1 MDFETQLSGLNEL
14 LSVIYGEETQLE
26 PLLRE
31 LGFEQSQV
39 AQLRGHPLEAV
50 VDQFLE
56 TIHKRLTSESGKD
69 TYYQI
74 LSRRYGL
81 DGEPPDTLD
90 AISQKRND
98 NPEYLRQLFQEI
110 IKRCQSKTA
119 QADFKKGLQQIAI
132 AQLGKS
138 AERPSREHVTEKL
151 KRLTDLRAAA
161 DVTRLDHE
169 AKRAEILKQV
179 QAELD
184 ALEAEYKPLLESVD
198 ENISKLE
205 TEIKTDVL
213 LYGESVHG
221 GTFRAVYTKG
231 RTSWDNS
238 GIEKYAELHPDVLQF
253 RKQGPPSV
261 SLTDRRRKRLAK
273 WIFRTISS

>member
-1 MDFETQLSGLNEL
+1 MEFKTQLSGLNEL
-14 LSVIYGEETQLE
+14 LTVIYGNETQLST
-26 PLLRE
+26 LLRD
-31 LGFEQSQV
+31 LGFEQAQV
-39 AQLRGHPLEAV
+39 EQLRDRHLEEV

-56 TIHKRLTSESGKD
+56 MIHKRLTSESGKD

-81 DGEPPDTLD
+81 DGESPDSLD

-98 NPEYLRQLFQEI
+98 NPGYLRQLFQEI
-110 IKRCQSKTA
+110 LKRCQSKTA
-119 QADFKKGLQQIAI
+119 QADFKKGLQHIAI
-132 AQLGKS
+132 VQLGKA

-151 KRLTDLRAAA
+151 ERLSNLRAAA
-161 DVTRLDHE
+161 DVTRLDYE
-169 AKRAEILKQV
+169 GKRAEILKQV

-184 ALEAEYKPLLESVD
+184 ALEAEYTPMLESVD
-198 ENISKLE
+198 ENISILE

-213 LYGESVHG
+213 LHGESVQG

-231 RTSWDNS
+231 RTSWDNN
-238 GIEKYAELHPDVLQF
+238 GIEKYAEQHPDVLQF

-261 SLTDRRRKRLAK
+261 SLRIVDEKE
-273 WIFRTISS
+273 

>member
-1 MDFETQLSGLNEL
+1 MDFKTQLAGLNEL
-14 LSVIYGEETQLE
+14 LSVIYGDEMQLE

-31 LGFEQSQV
+31 LGFEQTQV
-39 AQLRGHPLEAV
+39 DQLQDRPLEAV

-56 TIHKRLTSESGKD
+56 LIHKRLTSEAGKD

-81 DGEPPDTLD
+81 DGEPPDSLE
-90 AISQKRND
+90 AISQQRND

-119 QADFKKGLQQIAI
+119 QADFKKSLQQIAV

-138 AERPSREHVTEKL
+138 AERPTREHVAEKL

-161 DVTRLDHE
+161 DVTRLDYE

-184 ALEAEYKPLLESVD
+184 GLEAEYKPLLESVD
-198 ENISKLE
+198 ENIDSLE
-205 TEIKTDVL
+205 KEIKTDVL
-213 LYGESVHG
+213 LHGESVQG
-221 GTFRAVYTKG
+221 GTFRAVYTQG

-238 GIEKYAELHPDVLQF
+238 GIEKYAKQHPEVLQF

-261 SLTDRRRKRLAK
+261 SLRVVDQKD
-273 WIFRTISS
+273 

>member
-1 MDFETQLSGLNEL
+1 MDFKTQLSGLNEL
-14 LSVIYGEETQLE
+14 LAIIYGNETQLE

-31 LGFEQSQV
+31 LGFEQTQV
-39 AQLRGHPLEAV
+39 EQLRGQPLEAV

-56 TIHKRLTSESGKD
+56 MIHKRLTSESGKD

-81 DGEPPDTLD
+81 DGEPPDSLD
-90 AISQKRND
+90 AISQARSD

-138 AERPSREHVTEKL
+138 SERPTREHVSEKL
-151 KRLTDLRAAA
+151 KRLTDLRTAA
-161 DVTRLDHE
+161 DATRLDYE
-169 AKRAEILKQV
+169 AKHAEIIKKV
-179 QAELD
+179 QAEMD
-184 ALEAEYKPLLESVD
+184 SLEAEYKPLLDSVD

-213 LYGESVHG
+213 LYGESVNG
-221 GTFRAVYTKG
+221 GRFRAVYTKG
-231 RTSWDNS
+231 RTSWDNQ
-238 GIEKYAELHPDVLQF
+238 GIEKYAELHPDVLLF

-261 SLTDRRRKRLAK
+261 SLRIVDEKD
-273 WIFRTISS
+273 